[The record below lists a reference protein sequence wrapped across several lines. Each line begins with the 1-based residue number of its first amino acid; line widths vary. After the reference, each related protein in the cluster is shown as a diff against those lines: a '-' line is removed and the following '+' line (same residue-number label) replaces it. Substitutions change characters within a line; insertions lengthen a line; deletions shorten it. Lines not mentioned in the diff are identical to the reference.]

1 MSEGVPGGEGPE
13 RRVDAGGGHP
23 RGRFGHQEV
32 ETRLGSAHRDVS
44 RAPDAVSVYLVR
56 GIVVVVVVER
66 AARVSPVPDAR
77 GPAVGVGGGEVSEAA
92 RWGLQASAAGR
103 VR

>member
-1 MSEGVPGGEGPE
+1 MSEGVLVAKDRNAVSTRG
-13 RRVDAGGGHP
+13 AGT
-23 RGRFGHQEV
+23 RERFGHQEG